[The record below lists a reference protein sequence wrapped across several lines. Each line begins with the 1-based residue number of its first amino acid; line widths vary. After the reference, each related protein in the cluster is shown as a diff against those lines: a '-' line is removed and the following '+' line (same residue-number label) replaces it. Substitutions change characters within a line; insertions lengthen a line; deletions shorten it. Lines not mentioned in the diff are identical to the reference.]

1 MAHVVAPNLRG
12 KGVSET
18 KFTKTGEPKRSG
30 NWSYQKVH
38 QMNLQ
43 SKDYRVREVT
53 FESGIKRLIVGDNTP
68 LAQLMGEMVATL
80 AMNDEYFE
88 SYTRKGYKT
97 VGVKKYEAQM
107 VLRKANCLYDY
118 LDKYKFIYREMIY
131 TDGDFNYNFPEY

>member
-12 KGVSET
+12 KCASET
-18 KFTKTGEPKRSG
+18 KFTKSGEPKRSG

-43 SKDYRVREVT
+43 SRDYRVCEVV
-53 FESGIKRLIVGDNTP
+53 FESGIKCLIVGDNTP
-68 LAQLMGEMVATL
+68 LAQLMGEIVATL
-80 AMNDEYFE
+80 AMNDEHFD

-97 VGVKKYEAQM
+97 VGVKKYEAKM
-107 VLRKANCLYDY
+107 VLTKANCLYSY
-118 LDKYKFIYREMIY
+118 MNYKFLYREMIY

>member
-18 KFTKTGEPKRSG
+18 KFTKAGEPKRSG

-43 SKDYRVREVT
+43 SKDYRVREIT
-53 FESGIKRLIVGDNTP
+53 FESRIKCLIVGDNTP
-68 LAQLMGEMVATL
+68 LAQLMGETVATL
-80 AMNDEYFE
+80 AMNDEHFE

-97 VGVKKYEAQM
+97 VGVKKYEAKM
-107 VLRKANCLYDY
+107 VLTKANCLYSY
-118 LDKYKFIYREMIY
+118 MNYKFLYREMIY

>member
-1 MAHVVAPNLRG
+1 MVHVVAPNLRG
-12 KGVSET
+12 KCASET
-18 KFTKTGEPKRSG
+18 KFTKSGEPKRSG
-30 NWSYQKVH
+30 NWSYQKFH

-43 SKDYRVREVT
+43 SRDYRVREVVY
-53 FESGIKRLIVGDNTP
+53 ESGIKCLIVGDNTP
-68 LAQLMGEMVATL
+68 LAQLMGEIVATL
-80 AMNDEYFE
+80 AMNDEHFD
-88 SYTRKGYKT
+88 SYIRKGYKT